1 MVLWWKTER
10 GNIAV
15 KKFTEYTIKSKFY
28 LPTQETAEAT
38 IEIIMK
44 GIEGLGGNPKIVD
57 TKLVNEK
64 PNA

>member
-1 MVLWWKTER
+1 MYGIMVENRK
-10 GNIAV
+10 GNMAV

-44 GIEGLGGNPKIVD
+44 GIEGLGGNPKD
-57 TKLVNEK
+57 C
-64 PNA
+64 